1 MLCRSGCMHA
11 LLTCLLVR
19 QHLHAEDGPKW
30 CEALVE
36 EQLVCVE
43 GQVLQGG
50 DARNTRGTLSW
61 RGGWVMPQR
70 IALAVATPGARSQ
83 SSPSERLPCA
93 YPVVEGTRQNHNG

>member
-1 MLCRSGCMHA
+1 MHA

-50 DARNTRGTLSW
+50 MQET
-61 RGGWVMPQR
+61 QE
-70 IALAVATPGARSQ
+70 ARSAGAVDG
-83 SSPSERLPCA
+83 SCHSALL
-93 YPVVEGTRQNHNG
+93 